1 LKFLKKIIN
10 IKEGEAKM
18 VLTFFFFSF
27 FTIAMAMVA
36 KTARDA
42 HFLSRFD
49 KSILP
54 LMFLAVAVVMG
65 PILTYYTKLST
76 KLAPRVLF
84 MMTSAIFIGSF
95 ILFQPL
101 ITGFVI
107 PVVYI
112 WVEIVVGISLI
123 RFWTF
128 AGDSFEPQQAK
139 RLFSIIAGGGSF
151 AVMIIG
157 MNLKPFVSAF
167 GTDELL
173 FLAAGFMGL
182 AAFFGLTSMQ
192 YFKKE
197 PAKKGTSKQTKK
209 GAKKKKQKR
218 DPFLVGIGTII
229 ALSAVGLL

>member
-1 LKFLKKIIN
+1 
-10 IKEGEAKM
+10 M

-42 HFLSRFD
+42 YFLSRFD

-84 MMTSAIFIGSF
+84 MITCAIFIGSF
-95 ILFQPL
+95 ILVQPL

-112 WVEIVVGISLI
+112 WVEIVVGIMLI

-173 FLAAGFMGL
+173 FLSGGVWDL
-182 AAFFGLTSMQ
+182 Q
-192 YFKKE
+192 
-197 PAKKGTSKQTKK
+197 
-209 GAKKKKQKR
+209 
-218 DPFLVGIGTII
+218 PFLVLNLCNISKKNLPKKERQNRLRREQKRKKKNEIHF
-229 ALSAVGLL
+229 

>member
-1 LKFLKKIIN
+1 
-10 IKEGEAKM
+10 M

-27 FTIAMAMVA
+27 FTVAMGMVA

-42 HFLSRFD
+42 YFLSRFD

-54 LMFLAVAVVMG
+54 LMFLAVAVVIA

-84 MMTSAIFIGSF
+84 MMTCAIFIVSF

-101 ITGFVI
+101 ITGSVI

-112 WVEIVVGISLI
+112 WVEVVVGIMLI

-157 MNLKPFVSAF
+157 MNLKPFVAPLAQMSYY
-167 GTDELL
+167 
-173 FLAAGFMGL
+173 FLRAGFWDL
-182 AAFFGLTSMQ
+182 Q
-192 YFKKE
+192 
-197 PAKKGTSKQTKK
+197 
-209 GAKKKKQKR
+209 
-218 DPFLVGIGTII
+218 PFLVLHLCNILKKNPPKKGR
-229 ALSAVGLL
+229 